1 MTSRTV
7 ALPFRSTAENLAHY
21 FFDGL
26 RTYLPG
32 LASVQ
37 VWETPDSVAEYSA

>member
-1 MTSRTV
+1 MRTV

-26 RTYLPG
+26 RTHLPG